1 LQAKEVSPSPS
12 RTIALLTPASG
23 VALPELQP
31 ASAAPVERRQVYAG
45 LAEPPESAAATA
57 REEPRARAAKLTR
70 MAADPSR
77 PEQEAWSVI
86 GLAILIPRV
95 GFQADYHS
103 LAVEPGRSERGSR

>member
-1 LQAKEVSPSPS
+1 M
-12 RTIALLTPASG
+12 
-23 VALPELQP
+23 ALPELQP
-31 ASAAPVERRQVYAG
+31 ASAAPVERRVYAG
-45 LAEPPESAAATA
+45 LADPPESAAATA

-77 PEQEAWSVI
+77 PEQQAWSVI